1 MYLQKKAKPTKC
13 KKMHLYGGHFRSLE
27 LCSIIASNLRNHSAP
42 NLFAATNV
50 KGKIVFFKH
59 QMSNILQICNNI
71 IHFRHIVL

>member
-27 LCSIIASNLRNHSAP
+27 LCSIIGSNLRNHF
-42 NLFAATNV
+42 FAATKQNC
-50 KGKIVFFKH
+50 ILKH
-59 QMSNILQICNNI
+59 QFSNILQICNNI